1 MNSQISQLSAESF
14 DPAAE
19 VFIAQAQRPG
29 GLATVSLRDLTPFQR
44 ALMVI
49 DGTVTRF
56 IEAYQQEPVNI
67 FRLAQ
72 TEVRTV
78 AADRWL
84 QVSANENV
92 IRRQV
97 LLRGAHTGRCF
108 AWADSCLAASRLTVE
123 MRAGLETDPGGL
135 GRMLLDSVIETRR
148 ECLWFGREQLLN
160 IPEAVADG
168 LGHDFLTRTYRV
180 ITNESPLMLITE
192 RFAFQQRPMA
202 TI

>member
-29 GLATVSLRDLTPFQR
+29 GLAAVSLRDLTPFQR

-72 TEVRTV
+72 TEARTV

-84 QVSANENV
+84 QVPAEENV

-97 LLRGAHTGRCF
+97 LLRGASTGRCF
-108 AWADSCLAASRLTVE
+108 AWADSCLAASRLTAG

-135 GRMLLDSVIETRR
+135 GRILLDSVIETRR
-148 ECLWFGREQLLN
+148 ECLWFGREQLSD
-160 IPEAVADG
+160 IPEVVADG